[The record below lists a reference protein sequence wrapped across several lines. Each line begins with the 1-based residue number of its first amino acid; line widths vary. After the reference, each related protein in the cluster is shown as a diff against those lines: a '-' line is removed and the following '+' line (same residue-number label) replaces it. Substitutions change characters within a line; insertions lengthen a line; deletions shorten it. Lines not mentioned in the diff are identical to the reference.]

1 MKKLLVILLS
11 AIMVLSLA
19 ACGGGEDT
27 KAPSAPA
34 SSSSTQAEPATKAA
48 DKPAAEATDEPAD
61 EATDEP
67 AAEATGDTVTDYEAS
82 MSEFITQ
89 FETLSVKIGELMEGY
104 DGSDEWFTAFG
115 TIYQAVSDATDVLA
129 TTVAQA
135 PEEYQES
142 HTKITFA
149 VAAYVD
155 MMDAFGTAVDAYQA
169 DDAAKGD
176 EQMAVVQGLYEAA
189 AQLWSESVE
198 SAE

>member
-11 AIMVLSLA
+11 AIMVLSLV

-34 SSSSTQAEPATKAA
+34 SSSSTQAEPAAG
-48 DKPAAEATDEPAD
+48 
-61 EATDEP
+61 ATDEP
-67 AAEATGDTVTDYEAS
+67 AAEATDDTATDYETS

-89 FETLSVKIGELMEGY
+89 FETLSVKIGELIAGY

-115 TIYQAVSDATDVLA
+115 TIYQAVSNATDVLA

-189 AQLWSESVE
+189 VQLWSESVE